1 MKITSDDISFRIKFS
16 AAIDNERGFGST
28 KTILLTDAD
37 WAINNVEY
45 PILEAENAPETNKL
59 LNYPF

>member
-1 MKITSDDISFRIKFS
+1 MKMTSDDLSFKIKFS

-28 KTILLTDAD
+28 DTILLTDAD

-45 PILEAENAPETNKL
+45 PTLQPISKTTFASELKQ
-59 LNYPF
+59 